1 MEYNPPECIVAEL
14 TNGELGIILQ
24 NIDEKLS
31 LLHTDNTCEHKRIQ
45 EQVTKTNG
53 RVGRLEVRDGFIT
66 GGLALLGFMIVIGAT
81 IVVIL

>member
-1 MEYNPPECIVAEL
+1 MAEL
-14 TNGELGIILQ
+14 TNGELGIMLQ
-24 NIDEKLS
+24 NIESKVENM
-31 LLHTDNTCEHKRIQ
+31 HIDNTREHKSIQ